1 MRARACVYVC
11 LLTKIV
17 SQQLREHV
25 QLGKDHV
32 LYFILYYIHVLYFI
46 FSFWFAESYIGVLLS
61 VAILTNKRGDAL
73 HPGVLGSTA
82 SHASG

>member
-1 MRARACVYVC
+1 MRARVFVCVC

-32 LYFILYYIHVLYFI
+32 LHFILYYIHVLHFI
-46 FSFWFAESYIGVLLS
+46 FSF
-61 VAILTNKRGDAL
+61 
-73 HPGVLGSTA
+73 
-82 SHASG
+82 

>member
-1 MRARACVYVC
+1 MRARACVCVC

-46 FSFWFAESYIGVLLS
+46 FSF
-61 VAILTNKRGDAL
+61 
-73 HPGVLGSTA
+73 
-82 SHASG
+82 

>member
-1 MRARACVYVC
+1 MHARVFVCVC

-25 QLGKDHV
+25 QLGKDHILYFILYYIHV

-46 FSFWFAESYIGVLLS
+46 FSF
-61 VAILTNKRGDAL
+61 
-73 HPGVLGSTA
+73 
-82 SHASG
+82 